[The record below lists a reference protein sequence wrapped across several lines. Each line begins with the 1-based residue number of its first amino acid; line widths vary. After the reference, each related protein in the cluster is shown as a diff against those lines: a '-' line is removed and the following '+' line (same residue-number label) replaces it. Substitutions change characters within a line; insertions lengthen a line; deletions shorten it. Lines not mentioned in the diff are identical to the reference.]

1 MASVTRVP
9 TDGQVCRHSKEAFD
23 ALFAVV
29 TVRDDLTLSARA
41 VHAACVS
48 LHRLGKLGS
57 VTQREIA
64 EWANVS
70 RRSVVRAF
78 AQLVRAG
85 FLLVR
90 RRGQGLPNAV
100 DLVGIDQAALD
111 GRSAKPSRP
120 ALPERRANQ
129 PYTYKSEEK
138 EAKNRTTGSGY
149 GDFPYGSRAAWVSRY
164 GPLTMG

>member
-1 MASVTRVP
+1 MASVTRPPGV
-9 TDGQVCRHSKEAFD
+9 GQDCRHSKEPFD

-29 TVRDDLTLSARA
+29 TVRDDLTFSARA

-78 AQLVRAG
+78 AQLVHAG
-85 FLLVR
+85 FVLVR

-100 DLVGIDQAALD
+100 ELIGIDQAALD

-120 ALPERRANQ
+120 ALPERHANQ

-138 EAKNRTTGSGY
+138 EPKNRNTDSGY
-149 GDFPYGSRAAWVSRY
+149 GDFPYGSRAAWVSRH
-164 GPLTMG
+164 GPIAPG